1 MFKRLDGTSSRI
13 AELEEELRVK
23 QEDYEKE
30 TQRGGKELAD
40 KKEE

>member
-1 MFKRLDGTSSRI
+1 MFKKLGGTSSRL
-13 AELEEELRVK
+13 AELEEELRAK

-30 TQRGGKELAD
+30 TQRSGKELAD